1 MGVDYVLKVNT
12 KDSQKLANQIKDAM
26 GVEPD
31 ICNQMYWCEVNCCH
45 GNICE
50 YNVVSNMLLLG
61 NSFRSTYKYIY
72 THS

>member
-1 MGVDYVLKVNT
+1 MLKVNT
-12 KDSQKLANQIKDAM
+12 RDSQKLANQIKDAM

-50 YNVVSNMLLLG
+50 YNVVSNVLLLG
-61 NSFRSTYKYIY
+61 N
-72 THS
+72 